1 MGFLLETFDP
11 IPLPPVGV
19 FDGEVSDTTS
29 LMALTFETKYQF
41 VDETGAVFHEYILP
55 NDPDVYYLSGYVG
68 KIIYYRDPSLIAYLR
83 SHGISKES
91 FQTEEFPILGTQSP
105 QIDLVVYQLI
115 RVLRER
121 FCLDRVKVFDL
132 GCTVA
137 EHYDLLDTL
146 LKASSGGRDDA
157 AGVLSYRGLDR
168 SARVL
173 SVAAMMHPKPDPEH
187 FHLTRAEGSD
197 FEFDDDELDLSLS
210 MGVINHVREPI
221 ETLENV
227 IRSTRYACVV
237 ELWVTPEEE
246 GFWAINHRGAPF
258 YFFSKSDLSR
268 LESTLKGRFLVFGYR
283 PDVGS
288 SQQKSFVGLGQEKMK
303 GLGSYQLVFTELT
316 DLPFS
321 FRPLLS

>member
-1 MGFLLETFDP
+1 MSFQLETFDP

-19 FDGEVSDTTS
+19 FDGEVPDTTS

-41 VDETGAVFHEYILP
+41 LDETGAVFHEYILP

-68 KIIYYRDPSLIAYLR
+68 KIVYYRDPSLLEYLR
-83 SHGISKES
+83 SQGISKES
-91 FQTEEFPILGTQSP
+91 FQTEEFPILATQSP

-115 RVLRER
+115 QFLRESFR
-121 FCLDRVKVFDL
+121 LDRVKLFDL

-146 LKASSGGRDDA
+146 LKASSDGRDDA

-173 SVAAMMHPKPDPEH
+173 SVAAMMHPKPGPEH
-187 FHLTRAEGSD
+187 FRLLRAEGSD
-197 FEFDDDELDLSLS
+197 FDFEDNEVDLTLS
-210 MGVINHVREPI
+210 MGVINHVRDPI
-221 ETLENV
+221 KTLENV
-227 IRSTRYACVV
+227 IRASRYACVI
-237 ELWVTPEEE
+237 ELWVTPEKE

-258 YFFSKSDLSR
+258 YFFSKADLST
-268 LESTLKGRFLVFGYR
+268 LESALGGRFLVFGYR

-288 SQQKSFVGLGQEKMK
+288 SQQKSFVGIGQEKME
-303 GLGSYQLVFTELT
+303 GLGSYQLVFTALS

-321 FRPLLS
+321 FQPLLS